1 MLSILKKQ
9 LNKRTLKVSYY
20 GQRAITLLIYS
31 IIFGLAQP
39 IHAQQIDPAP
49 LASPQD
55 PVTSQ
60 TQPSNAA
67 KEDTPQNSPQQ
78 TLIRRQN
85 TDTSDWSQTT
95 IDDPQFDIA
104 IQSSN
109 NEIKELLDNYLELY
123 RYRMLSDLTRLEL
136 RRLLER
142 TEDNIR
148 ELTGTEGYFSPEI
161 DIKIITADERP
172 ENTTLPLI
180 SIRVEPGPITRITAM
195 ELLFEGDIEENQSDL
210 LIASQ
215 RRRLRWGWAMR
226 TGDPFTQ
233 AGWSTAKSNMLSRL
247 TSQYYA
253 AGRISASQATIDPQ
267 TDSATLSI
275 TLDSGPRFF
284 LGEYNIW
291 GLDRYSERLVRNFAR
306 LHTGDDYLLD
316 ELNAAQRRLTE
327 SGYFENVYVYVRPDD
342 PDPANAKIN
351 VVVREAYFQQMTIG
365 PGFSTDNG
373 PRLTFEYRHNQVPLL
388 GWQLVSSLQVDRD
401 NQRAQGTL
409 FSIPDDDFWRWGISL
424 KIENENRNN
433 EKTQSM
439 QTSYGRSFISD
450 SLDRAHFLQYDK
462 ARTEN
467 LINDEIQD
475 VQAIS
480 ANTSW
485 TWRNFNNLTNPRG
498 GWGLMLE
505 LGAGSTFGN
514 HNAPFIRVRSRTQ
527 VFLPFE
533 AWRSGR
539 IVLRGEV
546 GAVFAKTGEPMPS
559 TLLFRTGGDTT
570 VRGYAHRYIGVNDLD
585 NVTSSGRYMAWGSVE
600 YQRPIL
606 INDRRSDFDWAVF
619 VDTGSVSNDLK
630 DINLYTGVGAG
641 VRWRSP
647 VGPLSMDLAY
657 GLKTEQLRLHFN
669 IGFTF

>member
-1 MLSILKKQ
+1 MLYILKKQ
-9 LNKRTLKVSYY
+9 FNKKTIKLSYY
-20 GQRAITLLIYS
+20 GQRAIALLIYI
-31 IIFGLAQP
+31 IIFVFIQP
-39 IHAQQIDPAP
+39 IHAQIDPA
-49 LASPQD
+49 LLTSSQD
-55 PVTSQ
+55 PNSSQ
-60 TQPSNAA
+60 TTQSNTI
-67 KEDTPQNSPQQ
+67 KEDTPQNNEQQ
-78 TLIRRQN
+78 TQTRQQN
-85 TDTSDWSQTT
+85 TNNPNDWSQTT
-95 IDDPQFDIA
+95 IEDPQFDIA
-104 IQSSN
+104 IQSSDN
-109 NEIKELLDNYLELY
+109 NIKQLLENYLELY

-161 DIKIITADERP
+161 DIKIIPADERT

-180 SIRVEPGPITRITAM
+180 SIHVEPGPITRITEM
-195 ELLFEGDIEENQSDL
+195 ELLFEGDIEENQNDL

-267 TDSATLSI
+267 TDSAKLSI

-316 ELNAAQRRLTE
+316 ELNAAQRRLAE

-351 VVVREAYFQQMTIG
+351 IVVREAYFQQMTIG

-409 FSIPDDDFWRWGISL
+409 LSIPDDDFWRWGVSL
-424 KIENENRNN
+424 RIESENRNN

-439 QTSYGRSFISD
+439 QASYGRSFISD
-450 SLDRAHFLQYDK
+450 SLDRAYFLQYDK

-467 LINDEIQD
+467 LFTNGIQD

-505 LGAGSTFGN
+505 LGAGNTFGN
-514 HNAPFIRVRSRTQ
+514 HSAPFIRVRSRTQ

-570 VRGYAHRYIGVNDLD
+570 VRGYAHRYIGVNDL
-585 NVTSSGRYMAWGSVE
+585 NNITSSGSYMAWGSIE

-630 DINLYTGVGAG
+630 DINLYTGIGPG
-641 VRWRSP
+641 IRWRSP